1 MARSMQIFEQT
12 HRTCHQKKRQS
23 KAGPQPYRGSRST
36 TLIDSP
42 IAKKPDPFTQ
52 NAWHALTASCHY
64 AHPTV
69 AVRRVR
75 EKIYVIWFLVS
86 VNYLSVVT
94 PLDQPQF
101 HRILFISAL
110 DVAAQPVGR

>member
-23 KAGPQPYRGSRST
+23 KAGPQSYRGSRST

-52 NAWHALTASCHY
+52 NAWHVLTASCHY

-86 VNYLSVVT
+86 VNLSECR
-94 PLDQPQF
+94 
-101 HRILFISAL
+101 HSS
-110 DVAAQPVGR
+110 

>member
-1 MARSMQIFEQT
+1 MARPMQIFEQT
-12 HRTCHQKKRQS
+12 HRTCHRKKRQS

-52 NAWHALTASCHY
+52 NAWHALTASCYY

-75 EKIYVIWFLVS
+75 DKNICNMTPRFREFIRVS
-86 VNYLSVVT
+86 SPFFT
-94 PLDQPQF
+94 S
-101 HRILFISAL
+101 HGSI
-110 DVAAQPVGR
+110 